1 MKINRDAFR
10 QILLENVNGVDIDQ
24 ITPDKC
30 LADLGLDSLG
40 FATLLFAIEDHL
52 GVQIDESKLAG
63 LNQES
68 TLIDFVEVFG
78 RLGYEIEV

>member
-1 MKINRDAFR
+1 MKINRDAFK

-24 ITPDKC
+24 ITPEKC

-52 GVQIDESKLAG
+52 GVQIEESKLAG
-63 LNQES
+63 LNRES
-68 TLIDFVEVFG
+68 TLNDFVKVFG

>member
-63 LNQES
+63 LNQKS